1 MGKDTVSPI
10 ALDPLA
16 FHVALLVVPAGL
28 GYLLNNYIAETWN
41 LEFPTFTI
49 AFIIAL
55 LMYLVL
61 GRGKKGIYKYVD
73 SKVVDRIGSSATDY
87 LVFFGVA
94 SIQLPV
100 VREYW
105 LPLTLLMLSGLVV
118 VVLTLVVIGPG
129 MNYESWFERSIFV
142 YGYSTGV
149 FAIGLTLLRVIDPNN
164 KSKTLTD
171 TAIVGPLNTP
181 LELFAWSAGP
191 IMLMTGQHWAFV
203 GIYLAISIA
212 CFVIARIFKW
222 WYWKIPLGERP
233 PVPLDRE
240 E

>member
-1 MGKDTVSPI
+1 MI
-10 ALDPLA
+10 
-16 FHVALLVVPAGL
+16 
-28 GYLLNNYIAETWN
+28 
-41 LEFPTFTI
+41 
-49 AFIIAL
+49 
-55 LMYLVL
+55 
-61 GRGKKGIYKYVD
+61 
-73 SKVVDRIGSSATDY
+73 
-87 LVFFGVA
+87 
-94 SIQLPV
+94 
-100 VREYW
+100 
-105 LPLTLLMLSGLVV
+105 SGLVV
-118 VVLTLVVIGPG
+118 VVLTLVFIGPG

-212 CFVIARIFKW
+212 CIIIARIFKW
-222 WYWKIPLGERP
+222 WYWKIPLGDRP
-233 PVPLDRE
+233 PVPLDKDE
-240 E
+240 

>member
-73 SKVVDRIGSSATDY
+73 SKIVDRIGSSATDY
-87 LVFFGVA
+87 LVF
-94 SIQLPV
+94 L
-100 VREYW
+100 
-105 LPLTLLMLSGLVV
+105 
-118 VVLTLVVIGPG
+118 
-129 MNYESWFERSIFV
+129 
-142 YGYSTGV
+142 
-149 FAIGLTLLRVIDPNN
+149 
-164 KSKTLTD
+164 
-171 TAIVGPLNTP
+171 
-181 LELFAWSAGP
+181 AWHRFSFR
-191 IMLMTGQHWAFV
+191 L
-203 GIYLAISIA
+203 
-212 CFVIARIFKW
+212 
-222 WYWKIPLGERP
+222 
-233 PVPLDRE
+233 
-240 E
+240 